1 MQVWIRRFAL
11 LLLPLGFL
19 AVMVAAPLLSL
30 AFYDGEGAWAEVVAD
45 DYMRLRLGWTVAQAV
60 LTCVL
65 VTALGVPAAWVL
77 ARMDFAGRRT
87 VLRLLML
94 PFVMPTLV
102 AGMGVLALFGAHGM
116 LGGRLAGHA
125 VAADLRQRVFQPA
138 GFGALGVSGICACA
152 AGAVAVGTIF
162 GRGRVA
168 AVCLG
173 RMAGG
178 ARVGCRWCVSGIFIL
193 FFRLRAGLAARRRT
207 FCNSGS
213 GNLPAGG
220 VRVGHGACVGIGV
233 AGAGGYGGGRRF
245 VCVLEQTRGCG

>member
-19 AVMVAAPLLSL
+19 AIMVAAPLLSL

-60 LTCVL
+60 LTCIL

-116 LGGRLAGHA
+116 LAAGWQDTPWLLIYGNVFFNLPVLVRSA
-125 VAADLRQRVFQPA
+125 YQGFVRVPQAQF
-138 GFGALGVSGICACA
+138 ALGA
-152 AGAVAVGTIF
+152 IF
-162 GRGRVA
+162 GRGHVEK
-168 AVCLG
+168 VCLG

-178 ARVGCRWCVSGIFIL
+178 ARVGCRRRVPGVFIL

-220 VRVGHGACVGIGV
+220 V
-233 AGAGGYGGGRRF
+233 
-245 VCVLEQTRGCG
+245 